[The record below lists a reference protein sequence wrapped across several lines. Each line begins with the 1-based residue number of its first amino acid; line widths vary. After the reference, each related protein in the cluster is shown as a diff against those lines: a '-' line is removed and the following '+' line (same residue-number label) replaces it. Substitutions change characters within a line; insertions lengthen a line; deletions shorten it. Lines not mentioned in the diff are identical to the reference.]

1 MRFITPC
8 AVLTAASIVCSAAAL
23 SAATVDRPLPADG
36 SQSASNLPM
45 CVVPAGVVSDRTR
58 VEIRVRLEH
67 NDAAPASHEVEF
79 YLDTPVPARLLGRQA
94 VTVPAGSRELSRCW
108 WDTHGRAGRHTIIGR
123 VESQGRTRQA
133 SWPVEV
139 IPSDT
144 PGLPVF
150 QGVWLESFGVL
161 MACQGDKDEETK
173 ANVRASIDAMNRLG
187 MDTIVLAYVEYQG
200 TFFYPSELEFFDGEV
215 RRTSSGR
222 ECRFDMVETI
232 LSQADK
238 HGMHVLLGLGRSG
251 DPWLLWEF
259 DKPDWT
265 DRNRKAIDVATR
277 IAADL
282 WSRYGHHA
290 SLYGWYLTHEMGDLA
305 KSSAYYNPVADF
317 CHRLAPEKPVLVAPA
332 DVQSMS
338 QDELRASS
346 VDIFAYQ
353 DAVGAGYVPGQYTY
367 QPENRIATLD
377 EVFARYR
384 NVHEGTEKHLWADLE
399 VWEMDGRTGYANP
412 FPASFDRVKRQID
425 IERKYAPVLTAY
437 AWHLYF
443 HDPACQ
449 GDHIDPRA
457 RKLFEAYAAWK
468 SQHDL
473 DTRLR

>member
-1 MRFITPC
+1 
-8 AVLTAASIVCSAAAL
+8 
-23 SAATVDRPLPADG
+23 
-36 SQSASNLPM
+36 
-45 CVVPAGVVSDRTR
+45 
-58 VEIRVRLEH
+58 
-67 NDAAPASHEVEF
+67 
-79 YLDTPVPARLLGRQA
+79 
-94 VTVPAGSRELSRCW
+94 
-108 WDTHGRAGRHTIIGR
+108 
-123 VESQGRTRQA
+123 
-133 SWPVEV
+133 
-139 IPSDT
+139 
-144 PGLPVF
+144 
-150 QGVWLESFGVL
+150 VWLESFGVL